1 MDRKAPRHP
10 DVVSVAQAADL
21 LGVNRT
27 TVHRW
32 IVERKLHPVMV
43 GKTRLL
49 WLEEVEMLAS
59 QRRQVAIAI
68 LTEEALSGASIAV
81 EVKPTSDRRELAITY
96 TAPSGSKLVGVCR
109 FDEDPGA
116 WLKRLA
122 ETEEELSNQAR

>member
-1 MDRKAPRHP
+1 MNRKAPRHP

-21 LGVNRT
+21 LRVNRT

-49 WLEEVEMLAS
+49 WLEEVETLAS

-81 EVKPTSDRRELAITY
+81 EVRPTADRRELAITY

-122 ETEEELSNQAR
+122 QTEEALSNQTK